1 MKIRALVLA
10 ALTTAL
16 FAGLCLP
23 AAASAEVYELR
34 IYHAHEGKMDDLN
47 ARFRNHTIKLF
58 EKQGMKVVG
67 FWQPI
72 EDEDGV
78 KKLYYILG
86 YPSVEDRGKM
96 WKAFGSDPEWQ
107 KVYKDSQKNGK
118 LVAKVESIMMNPTDY
133 SPIK

>member
-1 MKIRALVLA
+1 MKLRVLVLA
-10 ALTTAL
+10 AVSMTFL
-16 FAGLCLP
+16 AGLCLP
-23 AAASAEVYELR
+23 AAAAEVYELR
-34 IYHAHEGKMDDLN
+34 IYHTHEGKMDDLN

-78 KKLYYILG
+78 EKLYYILA
-86 YPSVEDRGKM
+86 YPSVEDRDKM

-118 LVAKVESIMMNPTDY
+118 LVAKVESIMMKPTDY
-133 SPIK
+133 SPIQ